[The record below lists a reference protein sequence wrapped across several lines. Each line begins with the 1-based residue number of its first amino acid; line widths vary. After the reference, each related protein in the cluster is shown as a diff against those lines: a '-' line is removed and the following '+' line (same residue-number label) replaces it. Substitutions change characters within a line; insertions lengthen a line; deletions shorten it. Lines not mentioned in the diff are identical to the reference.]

1 MVNDI
6 IYKTHKLTMFD
17 LNIKIVIAILLLDI
31 KCKSPSL
38 VVANLYGLGL
48 DETIILEV
56 GWCH

>member
-6 IYKTHKLTMFD
+6 IYKTHKFTMFN

-31 KCKSPSL
+31 KCKFPSL